1 MPYKIMKQ
9 FTVCKTILKEES
21 TKLAL
26 QLAISLTVV
35 FFKNQKPNQRYRFSP
50 TKYVA
55 YITLNAT

>member
-1 MPYKIMKQ
+1 MKQ

-26 QLAISLTVV
+26 QLAISLTV
-35 FFKNQKPNQRYRFSP
+35 FFKESKTEPEISFFLP